1 MVAAGLHRY
10 GYSARCSARL
20 YNAMARPI
28 VEYGTEVWTP
38 AASLSQQIQ
47 RGQNWAAR
55 TILGLPKHTP
65 EPALLSELGWYPA
78 STRRDELKLR
88 RFYRLHRMEDD
99 WVVKRIYQTRRQDWL
114 HGRRRN
120 GATPWCYAVAD
131 IAQRVGLDDAW
142 RNPDAFFAEPDE
154 AGWNELVADHVR
166 MASEDADLARMRAM
180 PSLQLYTR
188 VAPTKRILQPYLEAG
203 TRRQQQTMRRLRTGV
218 LGLPSTTAR
227 MRPRSDRALLVPD
240 QPEPCPA
247 CGSAG
252 PADEQH
258 FLIACAYLHDV
269 RDRMWQA
276 IAQAAKQCK
285 NVDWTSLVTGNL
297 DDQLGVLLLARPLPG
312 LDGKEVPLLKAKSVM
327 AAVLAGVDDM
337 WQVYTAAGELVDD
350 ASDPE
355 VALTPAPV

>member
-1 MVAAGLHRY
+1 
-10 GYSARCSARL
+10 
-20 YNAMARPI
+20 
-28 VEYGTEVWTP
+28 
-38 AASLSQQIQ
+38 
-47 RGQNWAAR
+47 
-55 TILGLPKHTP
+55 
-65 EPALLSELGWYPA
+65 
-78 STRRDELKLR
+78 
-88 RFYRLHRMEDD
+88 
-99 WVVKRIYQTRRQDWL
+99 
-114 HGRRRN
+114 
-120 GATPWCYAVAD
+120 
-131 IAQRVGLDDAW
+131 
-142 RNPDAFFAEPDE
+142 
-154 AGWNELVADHVR
+154 VADHVR
-166 MASEDADLARMRAM
+166 MAAEDADAARMRTM

-188 VAPTKRILQPYLEAG
+188 MAPTQRTMQPYLEVG

-227 MRPRSDRALLVPD
+227 MQPRPARTLLVPD
-240 QPEPCPA
+240 QPDPCPA

-312 LDGKEVPLLKAKSVM
+312 LDGKEVPLFKAKSVM
-327 AAVLAGVDDM
+327 AAVLAGVDDL
-337 WQVYTAAGELVDD
+337 WQAYTVAGELAVD

-355 VALTPAPV
+355 VALTQAPA